1 MKIAKRL
8 AGITESPTLAVMQ
21 AAQRLK
27 QQGVDVVD
35 FGPGEPDFP
44 TPEPIRAAAIAAIQ
58 AGYTKYTAA
67 AGIQELRQAVADK
80 YNREWGCDYSSD
92 NVIITCGAKHAIY
105 NFCMALFEAGE
116 DVVVPAPY
124 WVTFPEIVK
133 MTGAR
138 PVEIETPEKN
148 GFVLDPDAVKAA
160 VRSPATRGLLLNTPN
175 NPTGAVIP
183 QTALAEIV
191 ETCRKWGVFLLSD
204 ETYEYFVYEG
214 RRHYSLAALARSA
227 DECLAICGSVS
238 KTYSMTGWRI
248 GYIVAHRD
256 LIRKIAEFQ
265 SHQTGNPTSISQKAA
280 VAALQSSPELVQEMK
295 KEYENRRLFVLSELE
310 SIPGFS
316 CAKPYGAFYAFPN
329 VREAMKSLDIAT
341 SEEFS
346 RFLIEEAR
354 VAVVPGSAFG
364 MEGYIRLSY
373 ATSMDN
379 LREGLSRIR
388 AALAK
393 AARKVSQA
401 R

>member
-27 QQGVDVVD
+27 QQGVDVMD

-58 AGYTKYTAA
+58 SGYTKYTAA

-80 YNREWGCDYSSD
+80 YNREWGSDYTVA

-105 NFCMALFEAGE
+105 NYCMALFEAGE
-116 DVVVPAPY
+116 DVIVPAPY

-138 PVEIETPEKN
+138 PVEVATAEKD
-148 GFVLDPDAVKAA
+148 GFVLDPDSVKAA
-160 VRSPATRGLLLNTPN
+160 VRSSSTRGLLLNTPN

-183 QTALAEIV
+183 QGALSEIV
-191 ETCRKWGVFLLSD
+191 ATCRKWGVHLLSD
-204 ETYEYFVYEG
+204 ETYECFVYEG
-214 RRHYSLAALARSA
+214 RRHHSLAALARAA

-256 LIRKIAEFQ
+256 LIRKISEFQ

-280 VAALQSSPELVQEMK
+280 VAALQSSPELVEEMK
-295 KEYENRRLFVLSELE
+295 KEYEKRRLFVLSELE
-310 SIPGFS
+310 GIPGFS

-329 VREAMKSLDIAT
+329 VSGAMKSLDIAT

-346 RFLIEEAR
+346 QFLIEEAR

-364 MEGYIRLSY
+364 MEGFIRLSY
-373 ATSMDN
+373 ATSMEN

-388 AALAK
+388 SAMAK
-393 AARKVSQA
+393 RVQRVS
-401 R
+401 